1 MRYLIDS
8 DWTIN
13 YLRSVRGYTERV
25 RGMAVDGI
33 AISIVSLAEIYEGIY
48 STTEPS
54 AGEAVLQNFLSFVQI
69 LGLDDETC
77 RIFGQV
83 RGRLRA
89 QGALVGDKDTLIGA
103 TALRHGLIL
112 LSNNRRHFERMQD
125 IDIISVDP

>member
-1 MRYLIDS
+1 
-8 DWTIN
+8 
-13 YLRSVRGYTERV
+13 
-25 RGMAVDGI
+25 MAVDGI
-33 AISIVSLAEIYEGIY
+33 GLSIVSLAELYEGVY
-48 STTEPS
+48 FS
-54 AGEAVLQNFLSFVQI
+54 ADPLMSETVLNNFLELVEI

>member
-8 DWTIN
+8 DWSISF
-13 YLRSVRGYTERV
+13 LRGARDYIERV
-25 RGMAVDGI
+25 RSMAADGI
-33 AISIVSLAEIYEGIY
+33 GLSIVSLAELYEDVY
-48 STTEPS
+48 SS
-54 AGEAVLQNFLSFVQI
+54 ADPLMSETVLNNFLELVEI